1 MNIIKKLFSGA
12 IGKFFSWMEIGPRN
26 HGDHI
31 IPKMFRFFN
40 TFLLNF
46 GFRFN
51 WGRPHL
57 TKWFTK
63 EREIYITG
71 YAFMFIFWAWF
82 SRKNRIRPLYRY
94 EDYHLHDYDKPA
106 KLTNK
111 WNMYIPF
118 NVMNFKTSAHYIEID
133 RIFSQEMSRYV
144 IKYFL

>member
-1 MNIIKKLFSGA
+1 
-12 IGKFFSWMEIGPRN
+12 MEIGPRT
-26 HGDHI
+26 HGEHV
-31 IPKMFRFFN
+31 IPKLFRFFN

-71 YAFMFIFWAWF
+71 YAALIIFWAWF
-82 SRKNRIRPLYRY
+82 ARKNRIRPLYRY
-94 EDYHLHDYDKPA
+94 EDYHLHDYDKPSS
-106 KLTNK
+106 LTTK
-111 WNMYIPF
+111 WNMYVPF
-118 NVMNFKTSAHYIEID
+118 NVMNFKTSAHYIEIN

-144 IKYFL
+144 NFNYKR

>member
-1 MNIIKKLFSGA
+1 
-12 IGKFFSWMEIGPRN
+12 MEIGPRN
-26 HGDHI
+26 YGQHI
-31 IPKMFRFFN
+31 IPKMFRFIN

-51 WGRPHL
+51 WGRPHI

-71 YAFMFIFWAWF
+71 YAAMFILWAWF
-82 SRKNRIRPLYRY
+82 ARKNRIRPLYRY

-144 IKYFL
+144 INLFFYFKIFI

>member
-1 MNIIKKLFSGA
+1 MFVGA
-12 IGKFFSWMEIGPRN
+12 VGKFFSWMEIGPRN
-26 HGDHI
+26 HGEHVL
-31 IPKMFRFFN
+31 PKMFRFFN

-71 YAFMFIFWAWF
+71 YAAMFIFWAWF
-82 SRKNRIRPLYRY
+82 ARKNRIRPLYRY

-106 KLTNK
+106 RFTSKY
-111 WNMYIPF
+111 NMYVPF
-118 NVMNFKTSAHYIEID
+118 NVMNYKTSAHYIEID
-133 RIFSQEMSRYV
+133 RIFSQEMSRNVYCLLKIIV
-144 IKYFL
+144 F